1 MIYIRNIFNLVLVSG
16 AAITISPFAL
26 PETKLFDF
34 NASLVVTVP
43 LAFITM
49 AIMTVP
55 TILKGKLQRWQGIVL
70 LCIYVGYCIFQ
81 FAVLPMFN

>member
-55 TILKGKLQRWQGIVL
+55 TILKGKLQRWQGIALLGLYAAYCVL
-70 LCIYVGYCIFQ
+70 Q
-81 FAVLPMFN
+81 FVVLPNFA